1 MRISSAS
8 SGITRF
14 APAIALALAIAGHA
28 GIAHAQAP
36 APPPGPPPLTQPSVP
51 VLPGAPAPLVSVPL
65 VVSTPLAT
73 PVPIPTALPTPVPR
87 LFNCS
92 CFTTASGTQW
102 SGTVTAPDYAAARAA
117 ASGACFSYL
126 MRTPQSP
133 FIPPVQ
139 SPGLNAE
146 TEANAAAAA
155 TPGVGAMAGG
165 PLTGAS
171 NSPAAALQ
179 NSPSL
184 TGQTF
189 CNVCAC
195 N

>member
-8 SGITRF
+8 SRITRF
-14 APAIALALAIAGHA
+14 ASAIALALTIAGHA

-73 PVPIPTALPTPVPR
+73 PVPIPTALPTPGPR

-102 SGTVTAPDYAAARAA
+102 SGTVTAPNYAAARAA

-126 MRTPQSP
+126 TRTPQSP
-133 FIPPVQ
+133 FIPPGQ

-146 TEANAAAAA
+146 TAA
-155 TPGVGAMAGG
+155 TSGVGTAALG
-165 PLTGAS
+165 PQTGAP